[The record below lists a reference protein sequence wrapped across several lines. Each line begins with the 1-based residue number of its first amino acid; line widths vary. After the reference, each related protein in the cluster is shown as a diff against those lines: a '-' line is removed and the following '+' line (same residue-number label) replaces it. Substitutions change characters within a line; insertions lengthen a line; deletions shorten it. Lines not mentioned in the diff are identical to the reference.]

1 MSELMIEQLNQRVF
15 NLEKKIETYYR
26 LLKIEDELDFVLN
39 GNYYLNDEIGKI
51 LIGDYEW
58 AKRITLNF

>member
-1 MSELMIEQLNQRVF
+1 MIEQLNQRVF

-51 LIGDYEW
+51 LIGDYE
-58 AKRITLNF
+58 

>member
-1 MSELMIEQLNQRVF
+1 MSEQMIEQLNQRVF

-58 AKRITLNF
+58 AKRIILNF

>member
-1 MSELMIEQLNQRVF
+1 MSEQMIEQLNQRVF

>member
-1 MSELMIEQLNQRVF
+1 MSEQMIEQLNQRVF
-15 NLEKKIETYYR
+15 NLEEKIETYYR

-58 AKRITLNF
+58 AKRIILNF